1 MMIGLR
7 SVGVLFGGMCL
18 FFFSS
23 RRRHTRC
30 ALVTGVQTCAL
41 PLALPSALAEK
52 PATRA
57 EMRRL
62 NVGGKDVA
70 FRRWEALISASSNVP
85 GTALRLAVARYQW
98 IMEGSAS

>member
-1 MMIGLR
+1 M
-7 SVGVLFGGMCL
+7 
-18 FFFSS
+18 
-23 RRRHTRC
+23 
-30 ALVTGVQTCAL
+30 
-41 PLALPSALAEK
+41 AEK

-98 IMEGSAS
+98 IMEGSASSASRSILARICGVMKSARKCRFEYGVFRSEERRVGEVGVSTVRYGW

>member
-1 MMIGLR
+1 MKSYLN
-7 SVGVLFGGMCL
+7 
-18 FFFSS
+18 
-23 RRRHTRC
+23 
-30 ALVTGVQTCAL
+30 
-41 PLALPSALAEK
+41 ALPSALAEK

-98 IMEGSAS
+98 IMEGSASSASRSIFARIRGVIKSEIGRASWREWEFPFV